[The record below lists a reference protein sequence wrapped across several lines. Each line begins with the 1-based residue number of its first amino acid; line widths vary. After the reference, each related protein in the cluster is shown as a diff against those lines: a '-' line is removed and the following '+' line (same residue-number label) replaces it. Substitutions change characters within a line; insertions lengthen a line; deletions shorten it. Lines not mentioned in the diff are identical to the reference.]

1 MARGDRRRVPS
12 RDQGDSTRDRIA
24 DDRPEI
30 ERLRRTRAFQ
40 RCAGSSLSTRCPIDE
55 KLSPDLIAADALS
68 LFFAL
73 APRARVAPGEN
84 YRRRDP
90 SGITRVWLQVRRFC
104 RRPGSLV
111 STMQRDRRPAIAILS
126 TWETSPRIPGPADGV
141 FLNSRPMRRSVSAV
155 CSLRGTQTFSQAI
168 SSDGNGCIHFRASCT
183 SLGGVSPRRDTDHS
197 PPRGT
202 GLSVEPFTLSLA
214 EPPRRGA
221 AARNC
226 FIWLRALIRR
236 NGSQGRR

>member
-141 FLNSRPMRRSVSAV
+141 FLNSRPMRRSI
-155 CSLRGTQTFSQAI
+155 RF
-168 SSDGNGCIHFRASCT
+168 
-183 SLGGVSPRRDTDHS
+183 GGVLASRDADLFAGYFIRRKRLHS
-197 PPRGT
+197 FPCI
-202 GLSVEPFTLSLA
+202 VHE
-214 EPPRRGA
+214 PRRGITSP
-221 AARNC
+221 RH
-226 FIWLRALIRR
+226 
-236 NGSQGRR
+236 